1 MNRQK
6 NSLVKPCGLEA
17 HWTGIMIANKK
28 IDASL
33 VDMGLPRCEKGILRK
48 FNFFYLKL

>member
-1 MNRQK
+1 
-6 NSLVKPCGLEA
+6 
-17 HWTGIMIANKK
+17 MIANKK

-48 FNFFYLKL
+48 FNFFLFKIIIFLFLNCFDVLILKIIFNK